1 MYMKKIL
8 YSALVLIVLVAA
20 AAIIYSRPKPP
31 VKPEGSSTN
40 EAVSN
45 TAALPDDSDDID
57 PLPEDLIV
65 YRDGIMLGPGYSVGE
80 APEGYFKNTLFIGDS
95 RFTGLQA
102 YGRIDGALWFCSTG
116 LGLTSYEKKDVKV
129 EGIGTI
135 TLSKLLKRKAYD
147 KIYVCMGIND
157 LGYDLDR
164 LKGRFTDFIAMLQ
177 EQCPSAI
184 IIIISNLHVG
194 KARSDRD
201 KWVNNTRLNE
211 LNAHFESMQDGKK
224 VFYIETNGLFDN
236 ADGDMDTTYTNDNVH
251 ILGKYYTVWGD
262 YIKAHAIIGSAPEE

>member
-1 MYMKKIL
+1 
-8 YSALVLIVLVAA
+8 
-20 AAIIYSRPKPP
+20 
-31 VKPEGSSTN
+31 
-40 EAVSN
+40 
-45 TAALPDDSDDID
+45 
-57 PLPEDLIV
+57 
-65 YRDGIMLGPGYSVGE
+65 
-80 APEGYFKNTLFIGDS
+80 
-95 RFTGLQA
+95 
-102 YGRIDGALWFCSTG
+102 
-116 LGLTSYEKKDVKV
+116 
-129 EGIGTI
+129 
-135 TLSKLLKRKAYD
+135 LSKLLKRKAYD

-157 LGYDLDR
+157 LGYDMDM